1 MYDAPNLSGLDRKKA
16 ANVGVG
22 GDNTFINWND
32 NDRSVSDYLP
42 FLYLLLIALYGEH
55 LPGGIADFADLV
67 RYVNERG
74 CSQCGLGFLSG
85 TACSAAL
92 RRITWECENRS
103 A

>member
-1 MYDAPNLSGLDRKKA
+1 MTLPNLSGLDRKKA

-74 CSQCGLGFLSG
+74 VQPVWAWILERDRM
-85 TACSAAL
+85 L
-92 RRITWECENRS
+92 RR
-103 A
+103 AAAYHLGV